1 MTCLQSHIR
10 NPAQRSR
17 TLESGLIFLACL
29 AGLWSTAYANPLD
42 DLDAAEKQIERENA
56 TAESTRKPG
65 SQPTTNRSNKRP
77 KHRKVKPQRAGKHI
91 KRKPRRSRVRAFRL
105 SEAQWR
111 RRLSSEQYRV
121 LRQKGT
127 ERKNSGAYLH
137 NKRRGIYLCAA
148 CGHKLYASRAKF
160 DSGTGW
166 PSFSKA
172 LKNGI
177 RRKPDHSH
185 GMRRTEI
192 VCARCNSHLGH
203 VFNDG
208 PKPSGE
214 RHCVNSI
221 SLEFKSKPRR

>member
-1 MTCLQSHIR
+1 MTCLQSHTGR
-10 NPAQRSR
+10 PVQRSSA
-17 TLESGLIFLACL
+17 LQFGLVFLAGL
-29 AGLWSTAYANPLD
+29 AGLWSSASANPLD
-42 DLDAAEKQIERENA
+42 DLDAAEKQIEREIAQTEN
-56 TAESTRKPG
+56 TRKPA
-65 SQPTTNRSNKRP
+65 SQPTTNLSKKRP
-77 KHRKVKPQRAGKHI
+77 KYRQS
-91 KRKPRRSRVRAFRL
+91 KPRQAGRHATEKSRRRHVKAFRL
-105 SEAQWR
+105 SDAQWR

-137 NKRRGIYLCAA
+137 NKRRGLYLCAA
-148 CGHKLYASRAKF
+148 CGHKLYASKAKF

-192 VCARCNSHLGH
+192 VCARCKSHLGH

-208 PKPSGE
+208 PRPSGE

-221 SLEFKSKPRR
+221 SLKFKPKPKR